1 MVGVCTP
8 RSSLVLAVALG
19 HLSVGCGDVRYR
31 DGVTA
36 EQPVE
41 KILLAGD
48 VGVVD
53 IVPGEVAKIE
63 YAVRAPDGA
72 ANVQSTEGGGQLST
86 TARCHTPVLCS
97 VDVQVHVPDGVGVEV
112 DLGLG
117 EVWSTGVSDLSVSV
131 AQGDVDVDTAGN
143 VTVQVGQGSVRVK
156 TAGSES
162 VRVAVGDGDI
172 AVEASPDQWNLNIT
186 ARSESNDGIIDNR
199 GARGQMELVA
209 PSGTVTLRTIRR
221 ALDSGTP

>member
-1 MVGVCTP
+1 MVGIRSLCSPLTP
-8 RSSLVLAVALG
+8 ACALG
-19 HLSVGCGDVRYR
+19 LLVVGCGDVRYR

-36 EQPVE
+36 EYPVE
-41 KILLAGD
+41 KIHLSGD

-53 IVPGEVAKIE
+53 IVPGEVAKVE

-72 ANVQSTEGGGQLST
+72 ANVQSTEKGGQLST

-117 EVWSTGVSDLSVSV
+117 EVWSTGVGDLSVSV
-131 AQGDVDVDTAGN
+131 AQGDVDVDTTGN

-156 TAGSES
+156 TSGSES

-172 AVEASPDQWNLNIT
+172 MVDASPDQWNLNIT
-186 ARSESNDGIIDNR
+186 AKSESNDGIIDNR

-209 PSGTVTLRTIRR
+209 PAGTVTLRTIRR